1 MIKSQIYIIHE
12 KIKSNFKIGSTC
24 NFSNR
29 IGGYIT
35 CVDNFDDSTHYIE
48 LYNIIQSKYSCYQ
61 LDWIIQQLSIKY
73 SYPFVKYIGTGGKE
87 FYQLDDFNK
96 LAIFFDK
103 LGIEYTR
110 EQIDI
115 NQFRKSNNPSQI
127 DYANSLIKDNEN
139 LNSYSVELDEF
150 DLIIKILGI
159 NTHFKLKQYQN
170 EIRDLF
176 NSTNSRLKD
185 LIISPTG
192 TGKTVIFTVI
202 LSDYIIKNKKNI
214 MILTKKKDILT
225 QLPLRIENY
234 IKAFIISDIIK
245 SFNYDIIDCVGD
257 CSTEKLNKLTKP
269 NFNQIYIVNWDKLTS
284 SSKTDFKKINWNKF
298 GLIIVDESHW
308 IGANGIYD
316 VMLWIKDK
324 TKVNYL
330 GFSAT
335 PVRCCLTNQ
344 NRMLDIFGN
353 KQDYSILYEYSYY
366 QALTNKDICPIK
378 YQVITIS
385 LDDLESETNSDNSD
399 SEDDT
404 SNTKNITQS
413 KVLSEKSFG
422 KVWTQIN
429 NQIILKTNFKKGIFW
444 FKSRKDLLKYY
455 IFIKSYVKEFNFIPT
470 FSTKP
475 KENKT
480 ISKLIKKV
488 GLTDYDL
495 NNSINDFLS
504 IKSNCILLSV
514 FRFTEGSDDDLLEF
528 GIKMYWSNC
537 LSDPLN
543 ESQKM
548 GRFSRWINNDPHG
561 LKKFA
566 YYASLEISD
575 NTVEIRNS
583 LINRFKS
590 WISFVRSFSSN
601 SANKEI
607 KPKEQVEKEI
617 REIID
622 LYVDI
627 DTIQMFQIDI
637 QADIINS
644 YTSRTNDITKIK
656 NALKIENT
664 KRNGEDKINTKS
676 KYDAWAIQYGFPI
689 SDELIESGFND
700 FTKLFGLDTGDY
712 LTWIELKKLCKE
724 YQNKYSNLR
733 PIEIYRIMRE
743 DKKNIPDEP
752 EEIYKNKFTCLN
764 DLFL

>member
-202 LSDYIIKNKKNI
+202 LSDYIIKNKKDI